1 MNSNSMTPASSPSP
15 SPGTSNSAS
24 SSSISKPASQT
35 PVNSGGQKRPPIAFR
50 KQVKK
55 SKLEICYSTEEAAIL
70 RTKAAA
76 AEEKEARIGAAQK
89 AMDLRVSLGMPMT
102 IDEVQRLFPDVFK
115 FIFEGDV

>member
-50 KQVKK
+50 QQVKK

-76 AEEKEARIGAAQK
+76 AEEKEARIGAVQK